1 MKATFRLIRAL
12 TFVAAVAGVG
22 LLLRWAT
29 AGTIENLSTDDFGSL
44 AALVA
49 GGIAW
54 AAYGWLCLAIALT
67 VLERTPGALGRAA
80 STVAGGITSDTSRT
94 LLRSALGVAAVT
106 PLAVGTA
113 HAAPAGSG
121 PAHSVHAQWA
131 PVEKASSVPLTSS
144 GRPSTWDPRSG
155 VEPASTVTVGRSGR
169 DQAHRADRTQPR
181 IAIPDRPT
189 TGAETRYTPI
199 QPAKPVQDKP
209 VQDKPVQH
217 RPSQHKPSQHKPE
230 HHKPA
235 ETKPG
240 HSEAEHSR
248 TARHAERGMVVVR
261 EGDSLWSIAA
271 AELGPGASA
280 AAIAERWPQWYA
292 ANAPVIGSDP
302 DLIQPGQVLHA
313 PADPPS

>member
-1 MKATFRLIRAL
+1 MKATIRPIRAL
-12 TFVAAVAGVG
+12 AFVAAVAGAG
-22 LLLRWAT
+22 LVLRWAT
-29 AGTIENLSTDDFGSL
+29 AGTIESLSADDFGSL

-80 STVAGGITSDTSRT
+80 STVAGGITSDASRT

-113 HAAPAGSG
+113 HAAPAGGG

-144 GRPSTWDPRSG
+144 GTPSTWDPRSG
-155 VEPASTVTVGRSGR
+155 VEPASTVTVDRSGR

-199 QPAKPVQDKP
+199 QPAKPVQDRP
-209 VQDKPVQH
+209 VQDKPWQH
-217 RPSQHKPSQHKPE
+217 QPE
-230 HHKPA
+230 RHKPA

-248 TARHAERGMVVVR
+248 TARPAERAVVAVR

-271 AELGPGASA
+271 AELGPGASD